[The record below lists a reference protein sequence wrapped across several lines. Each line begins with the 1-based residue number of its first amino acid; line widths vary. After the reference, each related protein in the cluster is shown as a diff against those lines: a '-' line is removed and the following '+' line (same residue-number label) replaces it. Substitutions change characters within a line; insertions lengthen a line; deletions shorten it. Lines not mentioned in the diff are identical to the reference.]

1 MSTFNVTLREE
12 LEAHNY
18 LVQGTEILFD
28 QFYRHDLA
36 LAKKY
41 VGEYT
46 TDLLLDSLLNEGLKL
61 AITSTGYRVSHKDEP
76 SLRSPPHQFSF
87 SGTPFVERPKPT
99 TGEAFLPILR
109 RDLLKRYFVHQIRW
123 FPHPTRPRV
132 MLPLRFHSHRLT
144 EDHPSSR
151 MYVDVPVVFQ
161 SDIVNIQTVR
171 ISLTV
176 FESILFSMQDDVG
189 TFITLRRKKNKSGIQ
204 TEIIKHESTLTEE
217 YIDYLW
223 NEKYLP
229 NHNKARP
236 FLSEQTDAYK
246 TALAVADHLIGQ
258 RKGEPNAAH

>member
-1 MSTFNVTLREE
+1 MPTFNDTLLEE
-12 LEAHNY
+12 LKAHSY
-18 LVQGTEILFD
+18 LVQGTEISFD

-36 LAKKY
+36 LAEKY
-41 VGEYT
+41 AVDYT
-46 TDLLLDSLLNEGLKL
+46 TNLLLDCLLVEGLKL
-61 AITSTGYRVSHKDEP
+61 SMTSTGYRVSRTDEP
-76 SLRSPPHQFSF
+76 SLRSPPQQFSF

-99 TGEAFLPILR
+99 TGEAFLPLLR

-132 MLPLRFHSHRLT
+132 MMPLRFYSHRLT

-176 FESILFSMQDDVG
+176 FESILFSMSDDTG
-189 TFITLRRKKNKSGIQ
+189 AFITLRRKKNKSGIQ
-204 TEIIKHESTLTEE
+204 TEIIKHEATLTEE

-236 FLSEQTDAYK
+236 FLIEQTDAYK

-258 RKGEPNAAH
+258 RKGESNAVH